1 MQTRNGGDTKKYPQ
15 KEVVYKLYSS
25 PQLFPICTH
34 AKYFSLL
41 IRHLLNN
48 ARKFIQTGEIQLKA
62 EPDQKN
68 KKINITITD
77 TGCGIPKDKQEY
89 VFERFTKLDTFTP
102 GNGLGLYLCR
112 LISIKLYATLYI
124 DAHYMQ
130 GTRII
135 FCWADCHF

>member
-15 KEVVYKLYSS
+15 KEVVYKLYLS

-77 TGCGIPKDKQEY
+77 SQ
-89 VFERFTKLDTFTP
+89 R
-102 GNGLGLYLCR
+102 
-112 LISIKLYATLYI
+112 
-124 DAHYMQ
+124 Q
-130 GTRII
+130 TRICFRTI
-135 FCWADCHF
+135 YQIRYVYSRKWVGTLSLPLD